1 VEVALAFVLGTV
13 AGLLLAALFA
23 HLRRRDGAG

>member
-1 VEVALAFVLGTV
+1 MEVAFAFVLGTV

-23 HLRRRDGAG
+23 HLQRRDGEG